1 MSFRKFNSLDELK
14 AKLAEDP
21 TYFTRLAG
29 LENLKR
35 TSPHGLGRSLE
46 AAWTHLQHQQRRA
59 RRDVTRNSCDFT
71 RNGRDIRPAKR
82 AGGDT
87 PINNSSDVTPA
98 KRGRD
103 FTLTEHGRSVF
114 PSKNGSDDI
123 KNSRDFTLAKHDPDV
138 TRNSRDFTLA
148 KHDPDMTR
156 NSRDFTLAKHDPDV
170 TRNSRDFT
178 AAKSG
183 SNGGEFYILEQPAVL
198 KKAKVK
204 KQQGN
209 KQLPAAV
216 ELPSPLTPPSA
227 LFSGLRQARH
237 YIFYYIDQ

>member
-46 AAWTHLQHQQRRA
+46 AAWTHLQQQQRRA
-59 RRDVTRNSCDFT
+59 RRDVTRNS
-71 RNGRDIRPAKR
+71 RDVRPA
-82 AGGDT
+82 GDVT
-87 PINNSSDVTPA
+87 PINNSSDITPA

-103 FTLTEHGRSVF
+103 VTLAEHRGGVI
-114 PSKNGSDDI
+114 PSKNGIEAI

-148 KHDPDMTR
+148 KPDPDLTR
-156 NSRDFTLAKHDPDV
+156 NSRDFI
-170 TRNSRDFT
+170 

-183 SNGGEFYILEQPAVL
+183 SNSGEFYILEQPAVL

-204 KQQGN
+204 KQQQVN

-227 LFSGLRQARH
+227 LFSGLRQARL
-237 YIFYYIDQ
+237 YIFFLY